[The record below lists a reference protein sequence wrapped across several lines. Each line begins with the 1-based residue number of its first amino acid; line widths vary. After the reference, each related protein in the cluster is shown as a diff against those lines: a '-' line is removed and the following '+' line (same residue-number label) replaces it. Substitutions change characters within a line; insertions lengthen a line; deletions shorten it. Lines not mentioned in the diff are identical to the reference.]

1 MTKKKKSLVGIRVTC
16 SVCGLTKAPI
26 GRSIS
31 PATAA
36 SYCHHEC
43 EGYRKE
49 PYPGSLFPG
58 ETEEEFGFPI
68 SNDGTKE
75 IFK

>member
-1 MTKKKKSLVGIRVTC
+1 LSGLLDWFT
-16 SVCGLTKAPI
+16 VCGQRKAPI

-31 PATAA
+31 PVTAD
-36 SYCHHEC
+36 SYCNYEC

-58 ETEEEFGFPI
+58 ETEEDFGFPI
-68 SNDGTKE
+68 NDDGTESKE
-75 IFK
+75 VDNEE